1 MIPTLIIAAVLIVYA
16 VYAIQKTR
24 KRIKN
29 GCCGGGGD
37 ERVILKVDP
46 SKYQYHESFQV
57 EGMHCDSCAARIE
70 SVFQSQDML
79 FGVIDLKKNR
89 LHIYSKEP
97 IDQSAIRTRVESL
110 GYRIPS

>member
-1 MIPTLIIAAVLIVYA
+1 MIPTLIIVALLILYA
-16 VYAIQKTR
+16 FYAIQKTR

-37 ERVILKVDP
+37 ERVIIKVDP
-46 SKYQYHESFQV
+46 SKYPYQESFQV

-70 SVFQSQDML
+70 SVFQSQDTL
-79 FGVIDLKKNR
+79 VGVIDLKKNL

-97 IDQSAIRTRVESL
+97 IDQTAIRSRIETL